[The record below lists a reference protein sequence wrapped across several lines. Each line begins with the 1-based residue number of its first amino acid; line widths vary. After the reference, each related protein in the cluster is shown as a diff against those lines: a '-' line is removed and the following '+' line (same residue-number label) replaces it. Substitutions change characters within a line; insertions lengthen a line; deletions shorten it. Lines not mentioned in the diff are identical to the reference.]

1 MEILK
6 LLVRVMILLLF
17 ITITGCGTGWSV
29 GGYQITPQDTV
40 SNTVFIEVMGID
52 SVMHYYH
59 GRVSTQSNWCWI
71 HHQFEDVTNE

>member
-6 LLVRVMILLLF
+6 LLVRVMIFLLF

-59 GRVSTQSNWCWI
+59 GRIYTQSNWCWI

>member
-1 MEILK
+1 MEFLK
-6 LLVRVMILLLF
+6 LLVRVMIFLLF
-17 ITITGCGTGWSV
+17 ITITGCGAGWSV

-40 SNTVFIEVMGID
+40 SNTVFIEVMGTD

-59 GRVSTQSNWCWI
+59 GRVYAQSNWCWI

>member
-29 GGYQITPQDTV
+29 GGYQITPQDTL
-40 SNTVFIEVMGID
+40 SNTVFIEVMGAD

-59 GRVSTQSNWCWI
+59 GRVYTQSNWCWI